1 MSLEDFR
8 VPKTPE
14 TRTPYVLALLAII
27 GAVTAALRWFV
38 GFRYSVEAF
47 ALIAAAAIAYAVWR
61 FVRPPQPLKP

>member
-27 GAVTAALRWFV
+27 GAVEAALNWYV
-38 GFRYSVEAF
+38 GFRYSVELF
-47 ALIAAAAIAYAVWR
+47 LLTAAAAIVYAVWR
-61 FVRPPQPLKP
+61 FARQPHRRAS